1 MKVKLTLTNDSEI
14 ITNISKS
21 TVDFVNDHL
30 GDVFDEVVEKVEV
43 LDENNDM

>member
-30 GDVFDEVVEKVEV
+30 GDVFDGVVEKVEV